1 LEKYITFG
9 KAVFQLWLRYS
20 DRMRQPPK
28 WTEFIKY
35 PVTAGTGLLA
45 IGVTLAWWAKLDVSP
60 LFESAMVRRGEV
72 WRLITSIFPHID
84 VLHLIFNLYWL
95 WVFGTLVE
103 EVYGHFKTAG
113 LFLLFAVGPNALEYA
128 FSVGG
133 VGLSGVG
140 YGLFGLLWVLS
151 RRDERFRDAIDTRT
165 IQLFVVWFFICV
177 LLTVANVMQ
186 VGNIAHGA
194 GAVLGILTG
203 FAITMPERRAT
214 VVTSIGLILAFG
226 FWASSVGRP
235 KVNFSAYG
243 GYEECKAG
251 DDAMRAQHYD
261 EALKWL
267 QIAVTY
273 RKPQMACLTDLGF
286 TYQELNRGDQALAAY
301 QKSAA
306 MGDAESAYY
315 VAALYEKGHAG
326 VPKDVK
332 KAAFWYGKAAQQGAT
347 GKPNP
352 DILNNVAWA
361 LATSSEPGV
370 RSPAAALEYAQ
381 KAIAAEQGHP
391 RPHILDTLAE
401 AYYANERYEDAV
413 KIEKQAIGLAS
424 ASEKENYQKSLE
436 KYELAFAGG
445 KQTASVQ

>member
-1 LEKYITFG
+1 
-9 KAVFQLWLRYS
+9 
-20 DRMRQPPK
+20 MRQPPK

-35 PVTAGTGLLA
+35 PVTAGTALLA
-45 IGVTLAWWAKLDVSP
+45 IGVTLAWWAKLDISP
-60 LFESAMVRRGEV
+60 LIESPMVRKGEI
-72 WRLITSIFPHID
+72 WRLVTSIFPHLD

-103 EVYGHFKTAG
+103 EVYGHFKTAA

-128 FSVGG
+128 FSIGG

-140 YGLFGLLWVLS
+140 YGLFGLLWILS

-165 IQLFVVWFFICV
+165 IQLFVAWFFICIF
-177 LLTVANVMQ
+177 LTATNVMQ

-194 GAVLGILTG
+194 GAVLGILTAY
-203 FAITMPERRAT
+203 AITMPEQRTMVAT
-214 VVTSIGLILAFG
+214 GIALILTFG
-226 FWASSVGRP
+226 FWASTVGRP

-243 GYEECKAG
+243 GYEECTAG

-267 QIAVTY
+267 QISSAY
-273 RKPQMACLTDLGF
+273 RKNPPICLTDLG
-286 TYQELNRGDQALAAY
+286 YVYERLNRADQALATY

-306 MGDAESAYY
+306 MGDADGQFYLAN
-315 VAALYEKGHAG
+315 LYEKGGAG

-332 KAAFWYGKAAQQGAT
+332 KAAFWYGKAAEQSAA

-361 LATSSEPGV
+361 LATSTEAEV
-370 RSPAAALEYAQ
+370 RSPAAALDYAQ

-401 AYYANERYEDAV
+401 AYYVNERYEDAV
-413 KIEKQAIGLAS
+413 KTEKQAIGLAET
-424 ASEKENYQKSLE
+424 AEKNTYQKSLE
-436 KYELAFAGG
+436 KYQLALTGNT
-445 KQTASVQ
+445 QTANAK